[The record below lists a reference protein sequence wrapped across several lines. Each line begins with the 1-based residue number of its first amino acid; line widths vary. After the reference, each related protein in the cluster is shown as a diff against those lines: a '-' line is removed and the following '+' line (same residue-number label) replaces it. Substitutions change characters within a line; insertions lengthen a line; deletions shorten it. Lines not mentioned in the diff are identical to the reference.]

1 MARITVED
9 CLDHISNRFALVL
22 IAAQRSKELM
32 KGDAAFVQNDKGN
45 KEIVTSL
52 REVAEGFVS
61 ADESGFDR
69 NVQQMVMEVNK
80 NNKEAGYSL
89 PPSADDV

>member
-9 CLDHISNRFALVL
+9 CLDNISNRFALVL

-52 REVAEGFVS
+52 REVAEGFVG

-69 NVQQMVMEVNK
+69 NVQQMILDVNK
-80 NNKEAGYSL
+80 NNADAGYSI